1 MRVVIDV
8 HSLGTQ
14 AGGNETFYRQLLE
27 GLAENT
33 AQNEYLLLHTELKAP
48 SLVKLD
54 SRFTW
59 KQISAN
65 PIRRICI
72 SIPWLLRRLRPDVF
86 HCQYILPPNVK
97 CRSVIT
103 IHDLAH
109 ETYPQFSPRM
119 EALRMRTLVPW
130 SARRADHIVT
140 VSQYS
145 AAEIERLYRVSRN
158 KISVAYQAPP
168 GRFQPRDK
176 QPSKQLLL
184 QKYGIADPFIL
195 YVGRL
200 QARKNLS
207 RLIRAYAKVRANHPA
222 IKLVMVGKPDL
233 QYQDVLATV
242 RELNLQ
248 DDVIFPGYIAHDDLP
263 LFYNA
268 AEVFVF
274 PSIFEGFG
282 LPVMESLASGVP
294 TITSNGSCLGEIA
307 ADGALLVDPLNADQ
321 IAEAITRVLSD
332 AALRSE
338 LIQRGLLRS
347 SCFSTASFTARILEA
362 YEAAASGS
370 EIMRE

>member
-33 AQNEYLLLHTELKAP
+33 AQNKYLLLYTELNAP

-59 KQISAN
+59 KQIPAN
-65 PIRRICI
+65 PIRRICF
-72 SIPWLLRRLRPDVF
+72 SIPSLLKQLRPDVF
-86 HCQYILPPNVK
+86 HCQYILPRNVK

-109 ETYPQFSPRM
+109 ESYPQFSPRL
-119 EALRMRTLVPW
+119 EALRMRSLVPW
-130 SARRADHIVT
+130 SARHADHVIT

-145 AAEIERLYRVSRN
+145 ATEIERLYGVSRN

-176 QPSKQLLL
+176 QASRDLLL
-184 QKYGIADPFIL
+184 QKYGIAGPFVL

-200 QARKNLS
+200 QARKNLP
-207 RLIRAYAKVRANHPA
+207 RLIRAYAKVRATHSA

-233 QYQDVLATV
+233 QYKDVLATV

-248 DDVIFPGYIAHDDLP
+248 DDVILPGYIAHDDLP

-282 LPVMESLASGVP
+282 LPVMESMASGVP
-294 TITSNGSCLGEIA
+294 TITSKGSCLGEIA
-307 ADGALLVDPLNADQ
+307 ADGALLIDPLNVDQ
-321 IAEAITRVLSD
+321 IADAITRVLND
-332 AALRSE
+332 AALQSE
-338 LIQRGLLRS
+338 LIKRGLSRS
-347 SCFSTASFTARILEA
+347 ACFTTASFTTRILEA
-362 YEAAASGS
+362 YEAVAA
-370 EIMRE
+370 R